1 MPKRGP
7 YKKPSLKKFREVV
20 IACKGFRGDVAKAL
34 NVSRLSVLNWC
45 KDDPEFNACFAE
57 CDGKILDE
65 CLKSA
70 RQLAIGIPKTKKENG
85 KTVLTGWA
93 ERPDGQML
101 RYLIGKYGR
110 DEGFAE
116 SIDITSNGETINAAP
131 ASIIVEVIDRRDQVR
146 KPDEENEGN
155 AASEG

>member
-1 MPKRGP
+1 MPNRA

-20 IACKGFRGDVAKAL
+20 MACKGFRGDVAKAL
-34 NVSRLSVLNWC
+34 NVSRLTVNKWC
-45 KDDPEFNACFAE
+45 HDDPAFNECFAE
-57 CDGKILDE
+57 CGGRILDE

-70 RQLAIGIPKTKKENG
+70 RQLAIGIAKTKKVDG
-85 KTVLTGWA
+85 KMVLTGWV
-93 ERPDGQML
+93 EKPDGQML

-131 ASIIVEVIDRRDQVR
+131 APTIVEIIDRREQVR
-146 KPDEENEGN
+146 RPEQDED
-155 AASEG
+155 AAEQG

>member
-20 IACKGFRGDVAKAL
+20 IACKGFKGDVAKAL
-34 NVSRLSVLNWC
+34 NVNRLTVLNWC

-70 RQLAIGIPKTKKENG
+70 RQLAIGIPKTKKVDG
-85 KTVLTGWA
+85 KTVLTGWT

-116 SIDITSNGETINAAP
+116 SLDITSNGETINAAP
-131 ASIIVEVIDRRDQVR
+131 PAPVVVEIIDRREQVR
-146 KPDEENEGN
+146 KPEED
-155 AASEG
+155 AAEQG